1 MRCAVRVLLVEDDE
15 LIASGIT
22 AGLAAHGITTEH
34 VTTAASA
41 EAACVENIFDAVVLD
56 LGLPDR
62 DGLMLLETLRV
73 NEQSLPVLILT
84 ARDTIE
90 HRLDGLRRGAD
101 DYMVKPFDLRELAA
115 RLHVLV
121 RRVQGRAVQ
130 MIQAGPLRLEPE
142 SGEATLNGQRV
153 ALSRREIDVLI
164 CLAGSGERWLPADTL
179 RDRLYG
185 FGEALN
191 SNALNVHIHNIRRKL
206 GSQAIQ
212 TARGLGYRLGW
223 KVAR

>member
-1 MRCAVRVLLVEDDE
+1 MRVLLVEDDE

-130 MIQAGPLRLEPE
+130 IIQAGPLRLEPE
-142 SGEATLNGQRV
+142 SGEATLNDQRV

-191 SNALNVHIHNIRRKL
+191 SNALNVHIYNIRRKL

>member
-1 MRCAVRVLLVEDDE
+1 MRVLLVEDDE

-142 SGEATLNGQRV
+142 SGEATLNDQRV
-153 ALSRREIDVLI
+153 TLSRREIDVLI